1 MKLLLTSAGI
11 TNKSIANAL
20 EELVGKPA
28 DQTRIGFIP
37 TADNIEAGS
46 KEFLLGQYDNLRRYG
61 YSWIDIIDPSS
72 AGVDWLSR
80 LEKVDLVFISG
91 GNTFHLLDQTRRSGL
106 GDWLRE
112 MVDRKVYVGVSAG
125 SIILTPNIAIASV
138 DDGDENL
145 VGLTDLNGLSIV
157 DFEISPHTPEWVSY
171 EANNEYAKDITN
183 RLYMIDDETAVK
195 VVDGIE
201 EVVSEGEWRL
211 HTN

>member
-20 EELVGKPA
+20 AELVGKPA
-28 DQTRIGFIP
+28 DQIKIGFIP
-37 TADNIEAGS
+37 TADNIETGS

-72 AGVDWLSR
+72 AGVDWRSR

-91 GNTFHLLDQTRRSGL
+91 GNTFHLLDQARKSGL
-106 GDWLRE
+106 GDWLIK
-112 MVDRKVYVGVSAG
+112 MVDQKVYVGVSAG

-145 VGLTDLNGLSIV
+145 IGLTDLNGLSIV

-171 EANNEYAKDITN
+171 EANNEYAKDIMN

-195 VVDGIE
+195 IVDGIE